1 MLKGINR
8 RKLIKISLTSAVGLW
23 GCDELS
29 KVSSDTSRQKRKS
42 PDKDADVIVVGA
54 GIAGIEA
61 ARVLESQGYKVVVL
75 EGRDRI
81 GGRIWTSRALQNI
94 PLDLG
99 ASWIQGTRNNPLVE
113 ITRQFKIKTLPTDD
127 DSLTQYHSNGEELT
141 EKESQQLD
149 EQFTEFMRELEKK
162 RNQMQE
168 RNQKDISLQAV
179 IDKILANIKLEE
191 QELIGLNYLIN
202 VAIENEYAADSNDLS
217 LYNFD
222 QGKELT
228 GGSVLFPGGYNQIPN
243 KLAENLTIKLEHIVK
258 RIEYN
263 NGGVK
268 IITNKGNFT
277 ADKAVITLPL
287 GVLKTGTV
295 EFSPALPT
303 RKQTAIN
310 KLGMGVLNKVCLRF
324 SKVFWEKNSEMLG
337 YLAENKGEWCEFLNI
352 YKYTKQP
359 ILMCFNGGSYGE
371 KLETF
376 TDTKIIASAM
386 KVLRTIYGEN
396 IPNPEDYLI
405 TRWRKDPFTKGSY
418 SYLPVGASNADRE
431 ALAEPVANK
440 LFFAGEATS
449 KDYPATVHGA
459 LLSGRQAAKQI
470 INLK

>member
-1 MLKGINR
+1 MLKRINR

-23 GCDELS
+23 GCDGLS
-29 KVSSDTSRQKRKS
+29 KVSSNTSQQKKKS
-42 PDKDADVIVVGA
+42 SGKDADVIVVGA

-61 ARVLESQGYKVVVL
+61 ARVLQSQGYKVVVL

-81 GGRIWTSRALQNI
+81 GGRIWTSRTLQNI

-113 ITRQFKIKTLPTDD
+113 ITRQFKIKTLPTDY
-127 DSLTQYHSNGEELT
+127 DSLTQYHSNGEEFT

-149 EQFTEFMRELEKK
+149 EYFTELMGELEKK
-162 RNQMQE
+162 REQMQE
-168 RNQKDISLQAV
+168 KNQKDISLQAA
-179 IDKILANIKLEE
+179 IDKVLAKIELDK
-191 QELIGLNYLIN
+191 QELIGLNYSIN
-202 VAIENEYAADSNDLS
+202 TTIEHEYAADSDDLS

-222 QGKELT
+222 QDKELK
-228 GGSVLFPGGYNQIPN
+228 GGSVLFPGGYSQIPN
-243 KLAENLTIKLEHIVK
+243 KLAENLTIRLEHIVK
-258 RIEYN
+258 RIEYS
-263 NGGVK
+263 NGSVK
-268 IITNKGNFT
+268 VITNKGTFT

-287 GVLKTGTV
+287 GILKTGTV
-295 EFSPALPT
+295 EFYPALPT

-310 KLGMGVLNKVCLRF
+310 KLGMGVLNKVYLRF
-324 SKVFWEKNSEMLG
+324 SKVFWDKNSDMLG
-337 YLAENKGEWCEFLNI
+337 YLSQNKGEWCEFLNI

-359 ILMCFNGGSYGE
+359 ILLCFNAGSYGE
-371 KLETF
+371 KLETL
-376 TDTKIIASAM
+376 TDTKIIQSAM

-396 IPNPEDYLI
+396 IPNPEDWLI
-405 TRWRKDPFTKGSY
+405 TRWGADQFTKGSY

-459 LLSGRQAAKQI
+459 LLSGKQAAKQI